1 MFNLAEILT
10 LLIGCLL
17 ALVFIDGIRRALR
30 IRRSQLKVD
39 LINTSSEESLDFEE
53 QWQGYEDKEESEVL
67 SSGDEHEHEQDL
79 DITSAVNL
87 NIIHLHDDRDLVFS
101 ESSLS
106 QALVFYNYR
115 FEEKGVFT
123 ILDSDNAPSFTILNG
138 KNPGFFSESIKS
150 DDIALVLDPQNLT
163 NPIESFE
170 LFIEVSQS
178 IQETF
183 QCQILDED
191 RNYMTKQMI
200 EHMKN
205 QFHEYQRQFLASA
218 S

>member
-30 IRRSQLKVD
+30 IRRSKLKVD
-39 LINTSSEESLDFEE
+39 LINPSSEESLDFEE
-53 QWQGYEDKEESEVL
+53 EWQGYEDKEESEVL
-67 SSGDEHEHEQDL
+67 SSEDDHEEDL
-79 DITSAVNL
+79 DIAPAVNL
-87 NIIHLHDDRDLVFS
+87 NIIHLHDESDSVFS

-115 FEEKGVFT
+115 FEEKGIFT

-150 DDIALVLDPQNLT
+150 NDIALVLDPQNLN

-170 LFIEVSQS
+170 LFVEVSQS

-191 RNYMTKQMI
+191 RNFMTKQMI

-205 QFHEYQRQFLASA
+205 QFHEHQRQFLASA

>member
-30 IRRSQLKVD
+30 IKRSKLKVD
-39 LINTSSEESLDFEE
+39 LINPSSEESLDFVEE
-53 QWQGYEDKEESEVL
+53 WQGYEDMEENEILSSEVTV
-67 SSGDEHEHEQDL
+67 EEAL
-79 DITSAVNL
+79 DISPAINL
-87 NIIHLHDDRDLVFS
+87 NIIHLHDERDYVFS
-101 ESSLS
+101 KSSLS

-115 FEEKGVFT
+115 FEDKGIFT
-123 ILDSDNAPSFTILNG
+123 ILDSDDAPAFTILNG
-138 KNPGFFSESIKS
+138 KNPGIFSESIKS
-150 DDIALVLDPQNLT
+150 NDIALVLDPQNLT

-170 LFIEVSQS
+170 LFIEVSQI

-191 RNYMTKQMI
+191 RNFMTKQMI

>member
-30 IRRSQLKVD
+30 IRRSKLKVD
-39 LINTSSEESLDFEE
+39 IINLSSEDSEDFEKE
-53 QWQGYEDKEESEVL
+53 WQGYEDKEESELL
-67 SSGDEHEHEQDL
+67 SSEDDHEEDL
-79 DITSAVNL
+79 GIAPPFNL
-87 NIIHLHDDRDLVFS
+87 NIIHLHDESNSVFS

-115 FEEKGVFT
+115 YEEKGIFT

-138 KNPGFFSESIKS
+138 KKPGSFSESIKS
-150 DDIALVLDPQNLT
+150 NDIALVLDPQNLT

-170 LFIEVSQS
+170 LFVEVSQS

-191 RNYMTKQMI
+191 RNFMTKQMI

-205 QFHEYQRQFLASA
+205 RFHEHQRQFLASA